1 MFGNMLTPQNII
13 GFIKSNTDFN
23 KLAMNFINSQEA
35 KAFIENDLG
44 KNYEELKTNLFAA
57 FTSTSNSDAGIKKAQ
72 QLEEG
77 KKLEM
82 YKELA
87 NKLIQSHGLSFH
99 SSVILAGGF
108 VGIEQNKVVEFLKS
122 KGYSATKEFVA
133 NYYKNNEGFLKQLLK
148 KDGIIIKNWNDAIS
162 SSDLELESSPDKKE
176 ELVPVPDEKLDEE
189 FNTEVKSQKK
199 EN

>member
-13 GFIKSNTDFN
+13 GFIKNNADI
-23 KLAMNFINSQEA
+23 KKIAMNFINSQEA
-35 KAFIENDLG
+35 KLFIENDLG
-44 KNYEELKTNLFAA
+44 KNYEQLKTNLFAA
-57 FTSTSNSDAGIKKAQ
+57 FSTTPNSDAGIKKAQ

-87 NKLIQSHGLSFH
+87 NKLIQKHGLAFH

-108 VGIEQNKVVEFLKS
+108 VGIDQYKVVEFLNN
-122 KGYSATKEFVA
+122 KGYSASKEFIEK
-133 NYYKNNEGFLKQLLK
+133 YYNKNESFLKKLLK
-148 KDGIIIKNWNDAIS
+148 KDNVIIPGWNDEIS
-162 SSDLELESSPDKKE
+162 SADLELGSSPDKKE

-189 FNTEVKSQKK
+189 LNIECQK
-199 EN
+199 

>member
-1 MFGNMLTPQNII
+1 
-13 GFIKSNTDFN
+13 
-23 KLAMNFINSQEA
+23 MNFINSQEA

-108 VGIEQNKVVEFLKS
+108 VGIEQIKVVEFLKT
-122 KGYSATKEFVA
+122 KGYSATKEFVD

-148 KDGIIIKNWNDAIS
+148 KDNVIIPGWNDAIS
-162 SSDLELESSPDKKE
+162 SSDLELESSPKKE

-189 FNTEVKSQKK
+189 FNTKVKKSNKGELK
-199 EN
+199 ND